1 MHIKKNDTVIL
12 LKDISACKGVHES
25 TEERRKWAHGKGDT
39 AKVLRVIPADN
50 RVVVEGVNYRYKHVR
65 PSQDNPQG
73 GRIMKEASIHAS
85 NVRVYCPK
93 CETGTEVKMKLQE
106 DGKKKI
112 RTCKRCGEALGN
124 D

>member
-25 TEERRKWAHGKGDT
+25 ADQHRKWAHGKGDT
-39 AKVLRVIPADN
+39 ARVLKVIPEED
-50 RVVVEGVNYRYKHVR
+50 RVVIEGVNYRHKHVK
-65 PSQDNPQG
+65 PSAENASG
-73 GRIMKEASIHAS
+73 GRIMKEMPINAS

-93 CETGTEVKMKLQE
+93 CSRGTAVARKAR
-106 DGKKKI
+106 DNGKKI
-112 RTCKRCGEALGN
+112 RVCKRCGEPLGN

>member
-25 TEERRKWAHGKGDT
+25 SSEEHRKWAHGKGDT
-39 AKVLRVIPADN
+39 ARVLAVLPKEN
-50 RVVVEGVNYRYKHVR
+50 KVVVEGVSYRYKHIR
-65 PSQDNPQG
+65 PNKDNPRG
-73 GRIMKEASIHAS
+73 GRIMKEAPIDAS

-93 CETGTEVKMKLQE
+93 CEKGTSVSRKQQDK
-106 DGKKKI
+106 GKKL
-112 RTCKRCGEALGN
+112 RVCGRCGEPLGN